1 MAMYMAIRPM
11 VTDMDIPP
19 MAIGTA
25 ITIHGATA
33 IIRPGA
39 TAIAITDQGAMAM
52 AITGQGAMAMS
63 IEAATAADEVSP
75 CCFERQE

>member
-25 ITIHGATA
+25 ITIH
-33 IIRPGA
+33 GA